1 MHHILAQ
8 GRIKTRSD
16 VTSGL
21 FICTLFL
28 DQQELS
34 QKWLP
39 SVMNYLHGICYMGIR
54 KSLIETLKPL
64 PPFRKMDS
72 ILLFENEFK
81 LSKKTDLRLTAQDF
95 LRQEIDDIFK
105 AKALNLAMDLMADFI
120 QLYDEQARN
129 LKFVKFFI

>member
-1 MHHILAQ
+1 
-8 GRIKTRSD
+8 
-16 VTSGL
+16 
-21 FICTLFL
+21 
-28 DQQELS
+28 
-34 QKWLP
+34 
-39 SVMNYLHGICYMGIR
+39 
-54 KSLIETLKPL
+54 
-64 PPFRKMDS
+64 MDS